1 MKDLSGNDGSFII
14 FTISGEL
21 FTTYNA
27 GGVYLV
33 DFKNALPNGKY
44 KKNRIVRKNIL

>member
-1 MKDLSGNDGSFII
+1 MNLDVNDGSFIM
-14 FTISGEL
+14 FISGGL
-21 FTTYNA
+21 FTTYND

-44 KKNRIVRKNIL
+44 NRNAIVRKNIL